1 MRSLFAIFGLLISL
15 PLLAGEAELSAA
27 VVALQS
33 PDSVLIDVR
42 SAEEFATG
50 ALPGAEQIDHEQI
63 ASRISAIVPDK
74 STPIVLY
81 CRSGRRSGIAEASLR
96 AMGYSNLINAGGYD
110 ELKLALESQD

>member
-1 MRSLFAIFGLLISL
+1 MRTLLATLSLLISL

-33 PDSVLIDVR
+33 PESVLIDVR
-42 SAEEFATG
+42 TADEFAAG
-50 ALPGAEQIDHEQI
+50 ALPGAEQIDNEQI
-63 ASRISAIVPDK
+63 ASRI
-74 STPIVLY
+74 
-81 CRSGRRSGIAEASLR
+81 GRRSSIAEESLR